1 MGTPESQRKE
11 QTTLTDGDLEALR
24 ANPEMIVFGDDEELP
39 GYLAPLADEGIR
51 LFVALPIFDKS
62 ELLGIIA
69 FGHRSPAIGSRDELL
84 HVRRLTDSVGVALS
98 NVRMIEQVSF
108 LAYYDSLT
116 QLPNRILFQERVSNA
131 LYQSQR
137 YGTPFAIFLIDLDN
151 FKRINDT
158 LGHAMGDG
166 LLQAVASRIV
176 ESLRQTDTVARRSTE
191 DASADVAR
199 LGGDEFTVLLTRIE
213 DSQDAAAVAARVLST
228 FDRGFMLGSRE
239 VFLTG
244 SIGIAIAPDD
254 GGDADTLLKNADAA
268 MYHAKDE
275 GRNNFQFYRQSMSA
289 VALQRLTIETKLRGA
304 LEREEFVLHYQ
315 PVVDLGTGAIV
326 GVEALL
332 RWPDP
337 ESGLIM
343 PADFI
348 PIVEESASIVPLGE
362 WVLRTACTQAR
373 AWESVSS
380 SPMRVAVNVSGRQLR
395 DRSLV
400 AEVNRV
406 LRETGFDPE
415 NLVLELTE
423 SILMERVR
431 ETTILDELKAI
442 GARISIDDFGT
453 GYSSLSYLTRF
464 PIDSLK
470 VDKSFVREVDANPDG
485 AAITSAIVAMAH
497 RLGLKVVAEGVE
509 TPEELAFLRKE
520 GCDEMQGYLF
530 SKPVPAETIERYL
543 REGRRLEMGRASRQ
557 ASPRRRR
564 SRKRRT

>member
-1 MGTPESQRKE
+1 
-11 QTTLTDGDLEALR
+11 
-24 ANPEMIVFGDDEELP
+24 
-39 GYLAPLADEGIR
+39 
-51 LFVALPIFDKS
+51 
-62 ELLGIIA
+62 
-69 FGHRSPAIGSRDELL
+69 
-84 HVRRLTDSVGVALS
+84 
-98 NVRMIEQVSF
+98 
-108 LAYYDSLT
+108 
-116 QLPNRILFQERVSNA
+116 
-131 LYQSQR
+131 
-137 YGTPFAIFLIDLDN
+137 
-151 FKRINDT
+151 
-158 LGHAMGDG
+158 
-166 LLQAVASRIV
+166 
-176 ESLRQTDTVARRSTE
+176 
-191 DASADVAR
+191 
-199 LGGDEFTVLLTRIE
+199 
-213 DSQDAAAVAARVLST
+213 
-228 FDRGFMLGSRE
+228 
-239 VFLTG
+239 
-244 SIGIAIAPDD
+244 
-254 GGDADTLLKNADAA
+254 
-268 MYHAKDE
+268 
-275 GRNNFQFYRQSMSA
+275 
-289 VALQRLTIETKLRGA
+289 
-304 LEREEFVLHYQ
+304 
-315 PVVDLGTGAIV
+315 
-326 GVEALL
+326 
-332 RWPDP
+332 
-337 ESGLIM
+337 
-343 PADFI
+343 
-348 PIVEESASIVPLGE
+348 
-362 WVLRTACTQAR
+362 
-373 AWESVSS
+373 
-380 SPMRVAVNVSGRQLR
+380 MRVAVNVSGRQLR